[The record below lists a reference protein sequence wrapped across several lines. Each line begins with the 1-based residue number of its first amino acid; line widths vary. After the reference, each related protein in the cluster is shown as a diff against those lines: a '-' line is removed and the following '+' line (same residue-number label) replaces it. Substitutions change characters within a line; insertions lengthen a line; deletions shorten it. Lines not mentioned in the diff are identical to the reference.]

1 MRQGAAPSGLL
12 VLEDGTVFE
21 GEAVSAG
28 TRFGEVVFNTS
39 MTGYQEVLTDPSYR
53 GQIVVMTQPHI
64 GNYGTSQDVA
74 ESARPW
80 VEGFIARQFT
90 ARPSSHGSGE
100 GLVQYL
106 RREAVP
112 ALHGID
118 TRALVRR
125 LRERGALRGVVT
137 SERSDAA
144 ALTAE
149 LADFPLMA
157 GRALVDEVTTAAAY
171 EVPAGGDWDGD
182 SSGAAGPAGG
192 GPGGDDAA
200 GPDAAASA
208 GRRCHLAVYDFGV
221 KSNILRSLARRGAR
235 LSVLPARTPAGDCL
249 ALGVDGVVLSNG
261 PGDPEPLAGIVE
273 TVRELLASGTP
284 LLGICLGH
292 QLLGLAL
299 GGETFKL
306 KFGHHGGNQ
315 PVREV
320 ATGKVAI
327 TSQNH
332 GFAVRPESLPPS
344 CAVTQLNLNDGT
356 VEGFDV
362 AGRPVFSVQYHPE
375 AAPGPHDSVGLFD
388 RFLRT
393 VAARTSDGTVRAH
406 LEAAAAPPA
415 PGA

>member
-1 MRQGAAPSGLL
+1 
-12 VLEDGTVFE
+12 VLEDGGVFE

-64 GNYGTSQDVA
+64 GNYGTSEEVA
-74 ESARPW
+74 ESQRPW
-80 VEGFIARQFT
+80 VEGFVARQFT
-90 ARPSSHGSGE
+90 ARPSNHGSGE

-106 RREAVP
+106 RRAAVP

-137 SERSDAA
+137 SERSEAA
-144 ALTAE
+144 ALIAE
-149 LADFPLMA
+149 LADFPLMT
-157 GRALVDEVTTAAAY
+157 GRALVDEVTTATAY
-171 EVPAGGDWDGD
+171 EVPAEGV
-182 SSGAAGPAGG
+182 PE
-192 GPGGDDAA
+192 P
-200 GPDAAASA
+200 
-208 GRRCHLAVYDFGV
+208 RCHLAVYDFGV

-235 LSVLPARTPAGDCL
+235 LTVLPAQTPAADCL

-261 PGDPEPLAGIVE
+261 PGDPEPLTGIVAA
-273 TVRELLASGTP
+273 VRDLLAADMP

-315 PVREV
+315 PVRDLPS
-320 ATGKVAI
+320 GKVAI

-332 GFAVRPESLPPS
+332 GFAVRPESLPAG
-344 CAVTQLNLNDGT
+344 CAVTQINLNDGT

-362 AGRPVFSVQYHPE
+362 AGRPVYSVQYHPE
-375 AAPGPHDSVGLFD
+375 AAPGPHDAAPLFD
-388 RFLRT
+388 RFLQALAAES
-393 VAARTSDGTVRAH
+393 VAGSRR
-406 LEAAAAPPA
+406 
-415 PGA
+415 

>member
-1 MRQGAAPSGLL
+1 MRHGAAPSGLL

-64 GNYGTSQDVA
+64 GNYGTSQDTA

-90 ARPSSHGSGE
+90 ARPSSHESGE

-149 LADFPLMA
+149 LADFPLMT

-171 EVPAGGDWDGD
+171 EVPAAGSGD
-182 SSGAAGPAGG
+182 GAAHDAPDPDDPHDPDD
-192 GPGGDDAA
+192 PGVA
-200 GPDAAASA
+200 A
-208 GRRCHLAVYDFGV
+208 GRRHPPHLAVYDFGV
-221 KSNILRSLARRGAR
+221 KSNILRSLAQRGAR
-235 LSVLPARTPAGDCL
+235 LTVLPARTPASDCL

-261 PGDPEPLAGIVE
+261 PGDPEPLVGIIE
-273 TVRELLASGTP
+273 AVRELLASGTP

-320 ATGKVAI
+320 ATGQVAI

-375 AAPGPHDSVGLFD
+375 AAPGPHDSVALFD
-388 RFLRT
+388 RFLRA
-393 VAARTSDGTVRAH
+393 VAGRSPAATARPSHVF
-406 LEAAAAPPA
+406 AAAPPA
-415 PGA
+415 PGP